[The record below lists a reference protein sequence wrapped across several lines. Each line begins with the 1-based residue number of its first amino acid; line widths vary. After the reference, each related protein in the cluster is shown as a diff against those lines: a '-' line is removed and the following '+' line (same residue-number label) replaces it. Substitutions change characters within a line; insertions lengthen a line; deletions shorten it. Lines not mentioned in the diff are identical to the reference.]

1 MFSAFCIIVR
11 KSPDCSVAIFW
22 LFTLR
27 EAGAVVLVQSV
38 SRSTET
44 YVRTIWKLSAK
55 MLATPVSVAATVGGQ
70 AYCEGADTDTELAQ
84 QSDFFILSP
93 LMTVPEMSTHPC
105 HSCVHGNHLHICRHR
120 FQIGECKSLR
130 SCTETTG
137 TDPQLQTGSIPE
149 FINAGDH
156 QI

>member
-1 MFSAFCIIVR
+1 MFYAFCITFQ

-38 SRSTET
+38 SGSTET

-55 MLATPVSVAATVGGQ
+55 MFATPVSVAATIGGQ
-70 AYCEGADTDTELAQ
+70 TYCEGADTELSQ
-84 QSDFFILSP
+84 QHDFLIISP
-93 LMTVPEMSTHPC
+93 LMTVSEMSTHPC

-120 FQIGECKSLR
+120 LQIGECKSLR
-130 SCTETTG
+130 SYTETTG
-137 TDPQLQTGSIPE
+137 TDPQLQTGSISE
-149 FINAGDH
+149 FIR
-156 QI
+156 

>member
-1 MFSAFCIIVR
+1 MFPAFCITFQ
-11 KSPDCSVAIFW
+11 KSPDCSVAIFG

-27 EAGAVVLVQSV
+27 VAGAVVLVQFV
-38 SRSTET
+38 SGSTET
-44 YVRTIWKLSAK
+44 YVRAIWKLSAK
-55 MLATPVSVAATVGGQ
+55 MFATPVSVAATVGGQ
-70 AYCEGADTDTELAQ
+70 TYCKGADTESSQ
-84 QSDFFILSP
+84 QSNFFILSP

-130 SCTETTG
+130 SYTETTG

-149 FINAGDH
+149 FINTGDH
-156 QI
+156 HI